1 MAVGSQHLVD
11 NLSPAVPPEL
21 AELLRSLAT
30 DLQDLTINAL
40 AGTAE
45 DDASQVARLQGL
57 EANSAKIIEL
67 CK

>member
-1 MAVGSQHLVD
+1 
-11 NLSPAVPPEL
+11 VPPEL